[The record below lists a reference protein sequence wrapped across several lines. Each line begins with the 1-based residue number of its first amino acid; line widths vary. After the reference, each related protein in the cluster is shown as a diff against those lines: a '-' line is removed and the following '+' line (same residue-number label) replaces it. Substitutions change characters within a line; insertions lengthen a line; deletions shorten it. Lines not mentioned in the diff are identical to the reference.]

1 MCVCVCACICDI
13 VGTSPHCWQS
23 EDTSSVPS
31 EGCLRVQGVYYFY
44 PEICENLLQEFGKCH
59 PSFIHLQKSDKII
72 WKCSFAATNI
82 NNLQF
87 CQLKCGRGAIF
98 QVCNYLL
105 TRQPRK
111 YKSFQTFR
119 FPLSRLQPG
128 NLFCINSNYGAT
140 KYQIMLF
147 WLNWTWF
154 SFWWNLL
161 LFNSV
166 FRRSFW

>member
-1 MCVCVCACICDI
+1 MSSTKTCFNTVAVCFNVILNWSYRAANNSGRSLCVCVCVCLCYI
-13 VGTSPHCWQS
+13 VGTGLYCWQS
-23 EDTSSVPS
+23 EDTLSVPS
-31 EGCLRVQGVYYFY
+31 EGCLRVRGVYYFY

-119 FPLSRLQPG
+119 FPLSRLQPH
-128 NLFCINSNYGAT
+128 N
-140 KYQIMLF
+140 
-147 WLNWTWF
+147 
-154 SFWWNLL
+154 
-161 LFNSV
+161 
-166 FRRSFW
+166 